1 MRFILR
7 GLMFQAGKGSELW
20 RKQSETIC
28 YKVEANVPAPE
39 IEKANA

>member
-1 MRFILR
+1 
-7 GLMFQAGKGSELW
+7 MFRTGKGSELW

-28 YKVEANVPAPE
+28 FKMEANVPAPE

>member
-7 GLMFQAGKGSELW
+7 GLMFRTGKGSELW

-28 YKVEANVPAPE
+28 FKIEANVPAPE